1 MKNRIEETRNVDMN
15 AGIPRRVIQ
24 SSNNT
29 IAVELINQR
38 IDDLTQVSCTSCTDQ
53 ALSADL
59 RFGFADFQER
69 INSSI
74 PFPGTVAIR
83 PTAKSSRMGLG
94 EVKAREREIV
104 RKGIDR
110 CRSSSI
116 SAYTHQRIR

>member
-38 IDDLTQVSCTSCTDQ
+38 IDDLTQVSCTDQ

-59 RFGFADFQER
+59 RTEFSELQER
-69 INSSI
+69 VNSSVSLWEQLLSVLWLDLQGW
-74 PFPGTVAIR
+74 F
-83 PTAKSSRMGLG
+83 
-94 EVKAREREIV
+94 
-104 RKGIDR
+104 
-110 CRSSSI
+110 
-116 SAYTHQRIR
+116 